1 MVEVCSST
9 ASSQQCARMPA
20 SYTAIDPYAPALRA
34 YEQIF
39 RGIISV
45 SYVAIMIV
53 ESLRWLGVGEMDLPT
68 AIVAA
73 YP

>member
-1 MVEVCSST
+1 M
-9 ASSQQCARMPA
+9 

-45 SYVAIMIV
+45 SHVAIMIV
-53 ESLRWLGVGEMDLPT
+53 ESLRWLGVGEMDLT
-68 AIVAA
+68 TVMVAA
-73 YP
+73 YPQQGPEACCFLWQ